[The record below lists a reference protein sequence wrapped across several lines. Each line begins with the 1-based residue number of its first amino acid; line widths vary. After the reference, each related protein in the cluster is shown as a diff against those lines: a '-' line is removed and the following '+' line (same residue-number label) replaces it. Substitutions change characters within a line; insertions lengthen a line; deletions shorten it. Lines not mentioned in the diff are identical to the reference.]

1 MPSDLETYTNE
12 QLYDELLR
20 RQTSLVILHDAEL
33 NDRTYRVRFRTNDSS
48 AGAIGMVTW
57 ALRWVRKCIDREQE
71 DILEEAM
78 EDDDDGQ
85 ET

>member
-1 MPSDLETYTNE
+1 MPNDLETYTNE

-20 RQTSLVILHDAEL
+20 RQTSIVILHDAEL

-48 AGAIGMVTW
+48 AGAIGMLTW
-57 ALRWVRKCIDREQE
+57 GQRWVRKCID
-71 DILEEAM
+71 EEHNEIFEKAVE
-78 EDDDDGQ
+78 EDDGE